1 MILPTRCA
9 HLLCFPRFHRVIFQY
24 AIDQA
29 TAQFESSGS
38 EVDELELKDIKTEFT
53 AFEKRH
59 GDKAGIEDVIINN
72 RREHYNHLLKEDPF
86 HYDTWFDL
94 CR

>member
-1 MILPTRCA
+1 M
-9 HLLCFPRFHRVIFQY
+9 IFQY

-29 TAQFESSGS
+29 TAQVESSGGA
-38 EVDELELKDIKTEFT
+38 EADEAELKEIKVEFT

-59 GDKAGIEDVIINN
+59 GDKAGIEDAILNN
-72 RREHYNHLLKEDPF
+72 RREHYGQLLEKDPF
-86 HYDTWFDL
+86 NYDTWFDL